1 MKIYLASAS
10 PRRRQL
16 LEQIGIEC
24 EQIHAD
30 IDEMPLE
37 NENAADYVQ
46 RLAFEKTRA
55 VVLKLEMPTLP
66 ILGADTA
73 VIFNKQILGKPQDI
87 AQAREMLFLLSNQ
100 THQVM
105 TAVTLYSPIKNTF
118 STALQISDVSF
129 ALLSDQQINDY
140 IVTKEPFDK
149 AGGYG
154 IQGFAATF
162 IKEIRGSYSGVMGL
176 PLFETSELLKQL

>member
-24 EQIHAD
+24 EQIQAD
-30 IDEMPLE
+30 INETPLE

-46 RLAFEKTRA
+46 RLAFEKTQA
-55 VVLKLEMPTLP
+55 VVSKLKKPSLP
-66 ILGADTA
+66 VLGADTA
-73 VIFNKQILGKPQDI
+73 VVFQKHILGKPQDV
-87 AQAREMLFLLSNQ
+87 AQAKEMLFLLSNQ

-105 TAVTLYSPIKNTF
+105 TAISLFNPRTNTF
-118 STALQISDVSF
+118 LTALQISEVSF
-129 ALLSDQQINDY
+129 ALLSEAQIDAY
-140 IVTKEPFDK
+140 ISTNEPFDK

-154 IQGFAATF
+154 IQGLAATF

-176 PLFETSELLKQL
+176 PLFETSELFKQL

>member
-30 IDEMPLE
+30 INETPLE
-37 NENAADYVQ
+37 NENAAEYVR
-46 RLAFEKTRA
+46 RLAFEKARA
-55 VVLKLEMPTLP
+55 VVLKLEMPVLP
-66 ILGADTA
+66 VLGADTA
-73 VIFNKQILGKPQDI
+73 VIFNKQILGKPQDVSH
-87 AQAREMLFLLSNQ
+87 AFEMLSLLSNK

-105 TAVTLYSPIKNTF
+105 TAIALYSPIKNTF
-118 STALQISDVSF
+118 STALQITEVSF

-140 IVTKEPFDK
+140 IATNDPFDK

-154 IQGFAATF
+154 IQGLAATF

-176 PLFETSELLKQL
+176 PLFETSELFKQL

>member
-16 LEQIGIEC
+16 LEQIRIEC

-30 IDEMPLE
+30 IDETPLE
-37 NENAADYVQ
+37 NESAADYVQ
-46 RLAFEKTRA
+46 RLALEKTRIVA
-55 VVLKLEMPTLP
+55 LKLEMPILP

-73 VIFNKQILGKPQDI
+73 VICEEQILGKPQDFSH
-87 AQAREMLFLLSNQ
+87 AFEMLKHLSNK

-105 TAVTLYSPIKNTF
+105 TAIALYSPTKNTF
-118 STALQISDVSF
+118 QTALQITEVSF
-129 ALLSDQQINDY
+129 DQLSDQQINAY
-140 IVTKEPFDK
+140 IATNEPFDK

-176 PLFETSELLKQL
+176 PLFETSELLKKL

>member
-30 IDEMPLE
+30 INEMPLE
-37 NENAADYVQ
+37 NETAADYVQ
-46 RLAFEKTRA
+46 RLAFEKTHA
-55 VVLKLEMPTLP
+55 VALKLEIPTLP

-73 VIFNKQILGKPQDI
+73 VVCEQQILGKPQSVSH
-87 AQAREMLFLLSNQ
+87 AFEMLSLLSNK

-105 TAVTLYSPIKNTF
+105 TAITLFSPIKNTF
-118 STALQISDVSF
+118 QTALQISEVSF
-129 ALLSDQQINDY
+129 DQLSDQQINDY
-140 IVTKEPFDK
+140 IATNEPFDK
-149 AGGYG
+149 AGSYG

-162 IKEIRGSYSGVMGL
+162 IKEIKGSYSGVMGL
-176 PLFETSELLKQL
+176 PLFETSELLKRL